1 MTSEQEPTRGRRK
14 RPRVV
19 APPQHL
25 EQRVQLTGSYT
36 PVPHSASV
44 DRALADPQSADGPAS
59 AIARNQAQR
68 GADPLA
74 EFVAKDQDPPDVGRS
89 ERRSRRGH
97 EAGKAA
103 ALGLSSRLVDQDG

>member
-44 DRALADPQSADGPAS
+44 DRALASPQSADGSTADAGANPAR
-59 AIARNQAQR
+59 RN
-68 GADPLA
+68 ADPLA
-74 EFVAKDQDPPDVGRS
+74 EFVAKDQDP
-89 ERRSRRGH
+89 
-97 EAGKAA
+97 
-103 ALGLSSRLVDQDG
+103 RLWGDTKEDLAELMKREKPPHWG

>member
-1 MTSEQEPTRGRRK
+1 MTSGSEPTRGRRK

-44 DRALADPQSADGPAS
+44 NRALAEPQSADGTTSDATGNKS
-59 AIARNQAQR
+59 QR
-68 GADPLA
+68 STDPLA
-74 EFVAKDQDPPDVGRS
+74 EFVAKDQDPRQWGDATEDLAELMKREKPPHWG
-89 ERRSRRGH
+89 
-97 EAGKAA
+97 
-103 ALGLSSRLVDQDG
+103 

>member
-36 PVPHSASV
+36 PVPHSDSV
-44 DRALADPQSADGPAS
+44 DRALAEPQAAAGSPTGAAGRTP
-59 AIARNQAQR
+59 QR
-68 GADPLA
+68 SADPLA
-74 EFVAKDQDPPDVGRS
+74 EFIAKDQDPRLWG
-89 ERRSRRGH
+89 
-97 EAGKAA
+97 EAKEDLAELMKREKPPHWG
-103 ALGLSSRLVDQDG
+103 

>member
-36 PVPHSASV
+36 PVPHSESV
-44 DRALADPQSADGPAS
+44 DRAVAGSQSADGNFPSAS
-59 AIARNQAQR
+59 AKNSQR
-68 GADPLA
+68 SGDPLA
-74 EFVAKDQDPPDVGRS
+74 DLLAKDQDPRS
-89 ERRSRRGH
+89 WGDAKEDLAEHMKREKPPHWG
-97 EAGKAA
+97 
-103 ALGLSSRLVDQDG
+103 

>member
-44 DRALADPQSADGPAS
+44 DRALATGQSADGTSSPATT
-59 AIARNQAQR
+59 NQSKSTS
-68 GADPLA
+68 DPLA
-74 EFVAKDQDPPDVGRS
+74 DLVAKDQDPRS
-89 ERRSRRGH
+89 WGDSKEDLAELMKREKPPHWG
-97 EAGKAA
+97 
-103 ALGLSSRLVDQDG
+103 